1 MINIV
6 TDSSCN
12 LSPEQLKRYD
22 IRVAPILIQ
31 FGMET
36 YEEGV
41 DIDQD
46 LFYRRIDDLDMI
58 PSTSQPAPGTF
69 AHIYHE
75 LTEQGHSALAITITG
90 RHSGTYQSA
99 TLAKGLAP
107 EARVEVFDSA
117 TISFG
122 TGYMVLEAAR
132 AAEAG
137 QSLESILERLNQIR
151 RNMCFLFT
159 PATLEYLQKGGR
171 VGAVQGILASVL
183 DIKPIIGL
191 EDGLLGIFEKV
202 RTRRKALDRMLEIT
216 EEAMGTTDPVSIAV
230 FHARAPEEGQALL
243 ERAQARLNCRET
255 LIDDFAVSLSVHGG
269 PGTVGLF
276 AYKV

>member
-1 MINIV
+1 MIKIV

-12 LSPEQLKRYD
+12 LSPEQLQRYD
-22 IRVAPILIQ
+22 IRVAPIPIQ
-31 FGMET
+31 FGTET

-46 LFYRRIDDLDMI
+46 LFYRRIDELDMI

-69 AHIYHE
+69 AHIYRE
-75 LTEQGHSALAITITG
+75 VTEQGHSALAITITSG
-90 RHSGTYQSA
+90 HSGVYQSA
-99 TLAKGLAP
+99 TLARGLAP

-117 TISFG
+117 ALSFG
-122 TGYMVLEAAR
+122 TGFMVLEAAR

-137 QSLESILERLNQIR
+137 QSLESILERLHQIKC
-151 RNMCFLFT
+151 NMCFLFT
-159 PATLEYLQKGGR
+159 PTTLEYLQKGGR
-171 VGAVQGILASVL
+171 VGAVQGTIASVL

-191 EDGLLGIFEKV
+191 EDGLLGIVQKV
-202 RTRRKALDRMLEIT
+202 RTRRKALNRMLEIA
-216 EEAMGTTDPVSIAV
+216 EEAIGTTDPVNIAV

-243 ERAQARLNCRET
+243 ERVQTRLNCREI

>member
-1 MINIV
+1 MIKIV

-12 LSPEQLKRYD
+12 LSPEQLQRYD
-22 IRVAPILIQ
+22 IRVAPIPIQ
-31 FGMET
+31 FGAET

-46 LFYRRIDDLDMI
+46 LFYRRIDELDMI
-58 PSTSQPAPGTF
+58 PTTSQPAPGTF

-75 LTEQGHSALAITITG
+75 LTEQGHSALAITITS
-90 RHSGTYQSA
+90 RHSGAYQSA
-99 TLAKGLAP
+99 ILARELA
-107 EARVEVFDSA
+107 AGALVEVFDSA
-117 TISFG
+117 AISFG

-132 AAEAG
+132 ATEAG
-137 QSLESILERLNQIR
+137 QSLESILERLGSIG

-159 PATLEYLQKGGR
+159 PTTLEYLQKGGR
-171 VGAVQGILASVL
+171 VGAVQGTIASVL

-191 EDGLLGIFEKV
+191 EDGLLGIVQKV
-202 RTRRKALDRMLEIT
+202 RTRRKALNRMLEIT
-216 EEAMGTTDPVSIAV
+216 EEAMGTTDPVNIAV

-243 ERAQARLNCRET
+243 ERVRARLNCRET
-255 LIDDFAVSLSVHGG
+255 LIDDLAVSLSVHGG